1 MLYKGRVIPKNA
13 IKPIDVRL
21 IYNYG
26 SFSKL
31 NGKDFANI
39 DSKSQKILT
48 NYLKSLSNR
57 ITEFETFQ
65 IDDEEIIKILNK
77 EYSNTQHYYSANS
90 TYEEIIYERVE
101 DQDGNIYA
109 KELLT
114 GSIFP
119 ISCDGAVETKVYTV
133 KRLVTNGGIVEYCDL
148 AISSDSNHNN
158 YARIEKIVTD
168 YKIASP
174 IDVEN
179 YKTQFDS
186 GFRHQKAKEK
196 FLRKIREDSM
206 SNTLDNE
213 VEVYPIKPK
222 KKEKRKRE
230 IQNTTTKC
238 MENIEYLIQK
248 LKKVNPAKAKEFSE
262 EYERALNVEDI
273 MQNKMVSEATL
284 IALEAKLEFELMFA
298 KGENTSLA
306 DKIEDLKREY
316 LSHFVSETQEKTS
329 ITLDDLDKLMELFLK
344 TKDNYSILEQRKIL
358 RNFATIY
365 ALEVK
370 ENENE
375 VDPNRL
381 KDSYFNDLR
390 KSVLLSIKSLIQTGL
405 FKSNI
410 QFELST
416 DESIENIL
424 ELIRSLEIEKVQ
436 EETENINQ
444 KNLKKS
450 EKTTL
455 YI

>member
-21 IYNYG
+21 IYSYG

-39 DSKSQKILT
+39 DSKSQEILT

-57 ITEFETFQ
+57 ITEYETFQ

-133 KRLVTNGGIVEYCDL
+133 KRLVTNGSIVDYCDL
-148 AISSDSNHNN
+148 TISSDSNHVN

-174 IDVEN
+174 NDVEN
-179 YKTQFDS
+179 YKTQFDG

-206 SNTLDNE
+206 SNTLDSE

-230 IQNTTTKC
+230 SQNITTKC

-262 EYERALNVEDI
+262 EYEHALNIEDI
-273 MQNKMVSEATL
+273 MQNKMVSEAAL

-344 TKDNYSILEQRKIL
+344 TKDSYSILEQRKIL
-358 RNFATIY
+358 RNFASVY

-370 ENENE
+370 ENESE
-375 VDPNRL
+375 VTVERL
-381 KDSYFNDLR
+381 QDSYFED
-390 KSVLLSIKSLIQTGL
+390 
-405 FKSNI
+405 
-410 QFELST
+410 
-416 DESIENIL
+416 
-424 ELIRSLEIEKVQ
+424 
-436 EETENINQ
+436 
-444 KNLKKS
+444 LKKS
-450 EKTTL
+450 ILLFINALVESGYVKDNIITELTDTENTEEIL
-455 YI
+455 NLIKNLEFKKISLEDAKELELVM

>member
-21 IYNYG
+21 IYSYG

-39 DSKSQKILT
+39 DSKSQEILT

-101 DQDGNIYA
+101 DQEGNIYA

-114 GSIFP
+114 GSLFP
-119 ISCDGAVETKVYTV
+119 IECDGTIETKVYTI
-133 KRLVTNGGIVEYCDL
+133 KRLVTNGSIADYCDL
-148 AISSDSNHNN
+148 TISSDSNHVN

-174 IDVEN
+174 NDVEN
-179 YKTQFDS
+179 YKTQFDG

-206 SNTLDNE
+206 SNTLDSE

-230 IQNTTTKC
+230 SQNITTKC

-262 EYERALNVEDI
+262 EYDQALNIEDI
-273 MQNKMVSEATL
+273 MQNKMVSEAAL

-298 KGENTSLA
+298 KGENTSLT
-306 DKIEDLKREY
+306 DKLEELRKEY
-316 LSHFVSETQEKTS
+316 LLHFVSETQEKTS

-344 TKDNYSILEQRKIL
+344 TKDSYSILEQRKIL
-358 RNFATIY
+358 RNFASVY

-370 ENENE
+370 ENESDVTIE
-375 VDPNRL
+375 RL
-381 KDSYFNDLR
+381 QDSYFED
-390 KSVLLSIKSLIQTGL
+390 
-405 FKSNI
+405 
-410 QFELST
+410 
-416 DESIENIL
+416 
-424 ELIRSLEIEKVQ
+424 
-436 EETENINQ
+436 
-444 KNLKKS
+444 LKKS
-450 EKTTL
+450 ILLFINALVESGYVKDNIITELTDTENTEEIL
-455 YI
+455 NLIKNLEFKKISLEDAKELELVM

>member
-21 IYNYG
+21 IYSYG

-48 NYLKSLSNR
+48 NYLKSLSNK
-57 ITEFETFQ
+57 ITEYETFQ

-101 DQDGNIYA
+101 DQEGNIYA

-114 GSIFP
+114 GSLFP
-119 ISCDGAVETKVYTV
+119 IECDGTIETKVYTI
-133 KRLVTNGGIVEYCDL
+133 KRLVTNGSIADYCDL
-148 AISSDSNHNN
+148 AISSDSNHVN

-174 IDVEN
+174 KDVEN
-179 YKTQFDS
+179 YKTQFDG
-186 GFRHQKAKEK
+186 GFRLQKAKEK

-206 SNTLDNE
+206 SNTLDSE

-298 KGENTSLA
+298 KGENTSLT
-306 DKIEDLKREY
+306 DKLEELRKEY
-316 LSHFVSETQEKTS
+316 LLHFATKTQEKTS

-344 TKDNYSILEQRKIL
+344 TKDSYSILEQRKIL
-358 RNFATIY
+358 RSFASVY

-370 ENENE
+370 ENESE
-375 VDPNRL
+375 VTVERL
-381 KDSYFNDLR
+381 QDSYFED
-390 KSVLLSIKSLIQTGL
+390 
-405 FKSNI
+405 
-410 QFELST
+410 
-416 DESIENIL
+416 
-424 ELIRSLEIEKVQ
+424 
-436 EETENINQ
+436 
-444 KNLKKS
+444 LKKS
-450 EKTTL
+450 ILLFINALVESGYVKDNIITELTDTENTEEIL
-455 YI
+455 NLIKNLEFKKISLEDAKGLELVM

>member
-21 IYNYG
+21 IYSYG

-101 DQDGNIYA
+101 DQEGNIYA

-114 GSIFP
+114 GSLFP
-119 ISCDGAVETKVYTV
+119 IECDGTIETKVYTI
-133 KRLVTNGGIVEYCDL
+133 KRLVTNGSIVDYCDL
-148 AISSDSNHNN
+148 AISSDSNHVN

-168 YKIASP
+168 YRIASP
-174 IDVEN
+174 NDVEN
-179 YKTQFDS
+179 YKTQFDG
-186 GFRHQKAKEK
+186 GFRLQKAKEK
-196 FLRKIREDSM
+196 FLRKIKEDSM
-206 SNTLDNE
+206 SNTLDSE

-230 IQNTTTKC
+230 SQNITTKC

-262 EYERALNVEDI
+262 EYDQALNIEDI
-273 MQNKMVSEATL
+273 MQNKMVSEAAL
-284 IALEAKLEFELMFA
+284 IALEAKLEFELMFS

-316 LSHFVSETQEKTS
+316 LSHFVSETQTKTS

-358 RNFATIY
+358 RSFASVY

-370 ENENE
+370 ENESDVTIE
-375 VDPNRL
+375 RL
-381 KDSYFNDLR
+381 QDSYFED
-390 KSVLLSIKSLIQTGL
+390 
-405 FKSNI
+405 
-410 QFELST
+410 
-416 DESIENIL
+416 
-424 ELIRSLEIEKVQ
+424 
-436 EETENINQ
+436 
-444 KNLKKS
+444 LKKS
-450 EKTTL
+450 ILLFINALVESGYVKDNIITELTDTENTEEIL
-455 YI
+455 NLIKNLEFKKISLEDAKGLELVM

>member
-21 IYNYG
+21 IYSYG

-39 DSKSQKILT
+39 DSKSQEILT

-65 IDDEEIIKILNK
+65 IDNEEIIKILNK

-148 AISSDSNHNN
+148 TISSDSNHNN

-174 IDVEN
+174 NDVEN
-179 YKTQFDS
+179 YKTQFDG

-196 FLRKIREDSM
+196 FLSKVREDSM
-206 SNTLDNE
+206 SNTLDSE

-230 IQNTTTKC
+230 SQNITTKC

-262 EYERALNVEDI
+262 EYDHALNIEDI
-273 MQNKMVSEATL
+273 MQNKMVSEAAL
-284 IALEAKLEFELMFA
+284 MALEAKLEFELMFS

-344 TKDNYSILEQRKIL
+344 TKDSYSILEQRKIL
-358 RNFATIY
+358 RNFASVY

-370 ENENE
+370 ENESE
-375 VDPNRL
+375 VTVERL
-381 KDSYFNDLR
+381 QDSYFED
-390 KSVLLSIKSLIQTGL
+390 
-405 FKSNI
+405 
-410 QFELST
+410 
-416 DESIENIL
+416 
-424 ELIRSLEIEKVQ
+424 
-436 EETENINQ
+436 
-444 KNLKKS
+444 LKKS
-450 EKTTL
+450 ILLFINALVESGYVKDNIITELTDTENTEEIL
-455 YI
+455 NLIKNLEFKKISLEDAKELELVM

>member
-21 IYNYG
+21 IYSYG

-39 DSKSQKILT
+39 DSKSQEILT

-65 IDDEEIIKILNK
+65 IDNEEIIKILNK

-148 AISSDSNHNN
+148 TISSDSNHNN

-174 IDVEN
+174 NDVEN
-179 YKTQFDS
+179 YKTQFDG

-196 FLRKIREDSM
+196 FLSKVREDSM
-206 SNTLDNE
+206 SNTLDSE

-230 IQNTTTKC
+230 IQNITTKC

-248 LKKVNPAKAKEFSE
+248 LKKVNLAKAKEFSE
-262 EYERALNVEDI
+262 EYEHALNIEDI
-273 MQNKMVSEATL
+273 MQNKMVSEAAL
-284 IALEAKLEFELMFA
+284 IALEAKLEFELMFS

-306 DKIEDLKREY
+306 DKIEELRKEY
-316 LSHFVSETQEKTS
+316 LLHFVSEMQEKTS

-344 TKDNYSILEQRKIL
+344 TKDSYSILEQRKIL
-358 RNFATIY
+358 RNFASVY

-370 ENENE
+370 ENESE
-375 VDPNRL
+375 VTVERL
-381 KDSYFNDLR
+381 QDSYFEDLK
-390 KSVLLSIKSLIQTGL
+390 KSILLFINALVESGYVKDNIITELTDTENTEEILNLIKNLEFKKISLEDA
-405 FKSNI
+405 K
-410 QFELST
+410 E
-416 DESIENIL
+416 L
-424 ELIRSLEIEKVQ
+424 ELIM
-436 EETENINQ
+436 
-444 KNLKKS
+444 
-450 EKTTL
+450 
-455 YI
+455 

>member
-21 IYNYG
+21 IYSYG

-101 DQDGNIYA
+101 DQEGNIYA

-114 GSIFP
+114 GSLFP
-119 ISCDGAVETKVYTV
+119 IECDGAVETKVYTV
-133 KRLVTNGGIVEYCDL
+133 KRLVTNGSIVEYCDL
-148 AISSDSNHNN
+148 TISSDSNHNN

-174 IDVEN
+174 NDVEN
-179 YKTQFDS
+179 YKTQFDG

-196 FLRKIREDSM
+196 FLSKIREDSM
-206 SNTLDNE
+206 SNTLDSE

-230 IQNTTTKC
+230 SQNITTKC

-262 EYERALNVEDI
+262 EYEHALNIEDI
-273 MQNKMVSEATL
+273 MQNKMVSEAAL

-344 TKDNYSILEQRKIL
+344 TKDSYSILEQRKIL
-358 RNFATIY
+358 RNFASVY

-370 ENENE
+370 ENESE
-375 VDPNRL
+375 VTVERL
-381 KDSYFNDLR
+381 QDSYFEDLK
-390 KSVLLSIKSLIQTGL
+390 KSILLFINALVESGYVKDNIITELTDTENTEEILNLIKNLEFKKISLEDA
-405 FKSNI
+405 K
-410 QFELST
+410 E
-416 DESIENIL
+416 L
-424 ELIRSLEIEKVQ
+424 ELIM
-436 EETENINQ
+436 
-444 KNLKKS
+444 
-450 EKTTL
+450 
-455 YI
+455 

>member
-148 AISSDSNHNN
+148 AISSDSNHVN

-174 IDVEN
+174 NDVEN
-179 YKTQFDS
+179 YKTQFDG
-186 GFRHQKAKEK
+186 GFRLQKAKEK

-206 SNTLDNE
+206 SNTLDSE

-284 IALEAKLEFELMFA
+284 IALESKLEFELMFA
-298 KGENTSLA
+298 KGENTSLT
-306 DKIEDLKREY
+306 DKLEELRKEY
-316 LSHFVSETQEKTS
+316 LLHFATKTQEKTS

-358 RNFATIY
+358 RNFASVY

-370 ENENE
+370 ENESE
-375 VDPNRL
+375 VTVERL
-381 KDSYFNDLR
+381 QDSYFEDLK
-390 KSVLLSIKSLIQTGL
+390 KSILLFINALVESGYVKDNIITELTDTENTEEILNLIKNLEFKKISLEDA
-405 FKSNI
+405 K
-410 QFELST
+410 E
-416 DESIENIL
+416 L
-424 ELIRSLEIEKVQ
+424 ELIM
-436 EETENINQ
+436 
-444 KNLKKS
+444 
-450 EKTTL
+450 
-455 YI
+455 

>member
-13 IKPIDVRL
+13 IKPVDVRL
-21 IYNYG
+21 IYSYG

-77 EYSNTQHYYSANS
+77 EYSNTQHYYIDNSA
-90 TYEEIIYERVE
+90 YEEIIYERVE

-114 GSIFP
+114 GSLFP
-119 ISCDGAVETKVYTV
+119 IECDGAVETKVYTV
-133 KRLVTNGGIVEYCDL
+133 KRLVTNGSIVDYCDL
-148 AISSDSNHNN
+148 TISSDSNHNN

-174 IDVEN
+174 NDVEN

-206 SNTLDNE
+206 SNTLDSE

-230 IQNTTTKC
+230 SQNITTKC

-248 LKKVNPAKAKEFSE
+248 LKKVNLAKAKEFSE
-262 EYERALNVEDI
+262 EYDQALNIEDI
-273 MQNKMVSEATL
+273 MQNKMVSEAAL
-284 IALEAKLEFELMFA
+284 IALEAKLEFELMFS
-298 KGENTSLA
+298 KGENTSLT
-306 DKIEDLKREY
+306 DKLEELRKEY
-316 LSHFVSETQEKTS
+316 LLHFVSETQEKTS

-344 TKDNYSILEQRKIL
+344 TKDSYSILEQRKIL
-358 RNFATIY
+358 RNFASVY

-370 ENENE
+370 ENESE
-375 VDPNRL
+375 VTVERL
-381 KDSYFNDLR
+381 QDSYFEDLK
-390 KSVLLSIKSLIQTGL
+390 KSILLFINALVESGYVKDNIITELTDTENTEEILNLIKNLEFKKISLEDA
-405 FKSNI
+405 K
-410 QFELST
+410 E
-416 DESIENIL
+416 L
-424 ELIRSLEIEKVQ
+424 ELIM
-436 EETENINQ
+436 
-444 KNLKKS
+444 
-450 EKTTL
+450 
-455 YI
+455 

>member
-21 IYNYG
+21 IYSYG

-39 DSKSQKILT
+39 DSKSQEILT

-77 EYSNTQHYYSANS
+77 EYSNTQHYYIDNSA
-90 TYEEIIYERVE
+90 YEEIIYERVE

-133 KRLVTNGGIVEYCDL
+133 KRLVTNGSIVEYCDL
-148 AISSDSNHNN
+148 TISSDSNHVN

-174 IDVEN
+174 NDVEN
-179 YKTQFDS
+179 YKTQFDG

-206 SNTLDNE
+206 SNTLDSE
-213 VEVYPIKPK
+213 VEVFPIKPK

-230 IQNTTTKC
+230 SQNITTKC

-262 EYERALNVEDI
+262 EYEHALNIEDI
-273 MQNKMVSEATL
+273 MQNKMVSEAAL

-298 KGENTSLA
+298 KGENTSLT
-306 DKIEDLKREY
+306 DKLEELRKEY
-316 LSHFVSETQEKTS
+316 LLHFVSETQEKTS

-344 TKDNYSILEQRKIL
+344 TKDSYSILEQRKIL
-358 RNFATIY
+358 RNFASVY

-370 ENENE
+370 ENESE
-375 VDPNRL
+375 VTVERL
-381 KDSYFNDLR
+381 QDSYFED
-390 KSVLLSIKSLIQTGL
+390 
-405 FKSNI
+405 
-410 QFELST
+410 
-416 DESIENIL
+416 
-424 ELIRSLEIEKVQ
+424 
-436 EETENINQ
+436 
-444 KNLKKS
+444 LKKS
-450 EKTTL
+450 ILLFINALVESGYVKDNIITELTDTENTEEIL
-455 YI
+455 NLIKNLEFKKISLEDAKELELVM

>member
-21 IYNYG
+21 IYSYG

-39 DSKSQKILT
+39 NSKSQEILT

-65 IDDEEIIKILNK
+65 IDNEEIIKILNK

-101 DQDGNIYA
+101 DQEGNIYA

-119 ISCDGAVETKVYTV
+119 IEGDGSVETKVYTV

-148 AISSDSNHNN
+148 TISSDSNHVN

-174 IDVEN
+174 NDVEN
-179 YKTQFDS
+179 YKTQFDG

-196 FLRKIREDSM
+196 FLSKVREDSM
-206 SNTLDNE
+206 SNTLDSE
-213 VEVYPIKPK
+213 VEVFPIKPK

-230 IQNTTTKC
+230 SQNITTKC

-262 EYERALNVEDI
+262 EYDHALNIEDI
-273 MQNKMVSEATL
+273 MQNKMVSEAAL

-298 KGENTSLA
+298 KGENTSLT
-306 DKIEDLKREY
+306 DKLEELRKEY
-316 LSHFVSETQEKTS
+316 LLHFATKTQEKTS

-358 RNFATIY
+358 RNFASVY

-370 ENENE
+370 ENESE
-375 VDPNRL
+375 VTVERL
-381 KDSYFNDLR
+381 QDSYFEDLK
-390 KSVLLSIKSLIQTGL
+390 KSILLFINALVESGYVKDNIITELTDTENTEEILNLIKNLEFKKISLEDA
-405 FKSNI
+405 K
-410 QFELST
+410 E
-416 DESIENIL
+416 L
-424 ELIRSLEIEKVQ
+424 ELIM
-436 EETENINQ
+436 
-444 KNLKKS
+444 
-450 EKTTL
+450 
-455 YI
+455 

>member
-21 IYNYG
+21 IYSYG

-39 DSKSQKILT
+39 DSKSQEILT

-77 EYSNTQHYYSANS
+77 EYSNTQHYYIDNSA
-90 TYEEIIYERVE
+90 YEEIIYERVE

-133 KRLVTNGGIVEYCDL
+133 KRLVTNGSIVDYCDL
-148 AISSDSNHNN
+148 TISSDSNHVN

-174 IDVEN
+174 NDVEN

-196 FLRKIREDSM
+196 FLSKVREDSM
-206 SNTLDNE
+206 SNTLDSE
-213 VEVYPIKPK
+213 VEVFPIKPK

-230 IQNTTTKC
+230 SQNITTKC

-262 EYERALNVEDI
+262 EYDQALNIEDI
-273 MQNKMVSEATL
+273 MQNKMVSEAAL

-298 KGENTSLA
+298 KGENTSLT
-306 DKIEDLKREY
+306 DKLEELRKEY
-316 LSHFVSETQEKTS
+316 LLHFVSETQEKTS

-344 TKDNYSILEQRKIL
+344 TKDSYSILEQRKIL
-358 RNFATIY
+358 RNFASVY

-370 ENENE
+370 ENESE
-375 VDPNRL
+375 ATVERL
-381 KDSYFNDLR
+381 QDSYFED
-390 KSVLLSIKSLIQTGL
+390 
-405 FKSNI
+405 
-410 QFELST
+410 
-416 DESIENIL
+416 
-424 ELIRSLEIEKVQ
+424 
-436 EETENINQ
+436 
-444 KNLKKS
+444 LKKS
-450 EKTTL
+450 ILLFINALVESGYVKDNIITELTDTENTEEIL
-455 YI
+455 NLIKNLEFKKISLEDAKELELVM

>member
-13 IKPIDVRL
+13 IKPVDVRL
-21 IYNYG
+21 IYMCD

-31 NGKDFANI
+31 NRKDFTNI
-39 DSKSQKILT
+39 DSKSQEILT

-119 ISCDGAVETKVYTV
+119 IECDGSIEIKVYTV
-133 KRLVTNGGIVEYCDL
+133 KRLVTNAGTVDYCDL
-148 AISSDSNHNN
+148 SISSDSNHSN
-158 YARIEKIVTD
+158 YARIERIVTD

-174 IDVEN
+174 KDVEE

-196 FLRKIREDSM
+196 FLRKVREDSM
-206 SNTLDNE
+206 SNTLLGE

-222 KKEKRKRE
+222 KKEKRQRE
-230 IQNTTTKC
+230 NQNAITIS
-238 MENIEYLIQK
+238 MENIEYMISRLESI
-248 LKKVNPAKAKEFSE
+248 NPERSKYYGE
-262 EYERALNVEDI
+262 EYERALNSMDI
-273 MQNKMVSEATL
+273 MQNKTVSESAL
-284 IALEAKLEFELMFA
+284 ISLEAKLEFELMFT
-298 KGENTSLA
+298 KGENTTLVE
-306 DKIEDLKREY
+306 KLEELKKEY
-316 LSHFVSETQEKTS
+316 LSHLTSKAQEKTS

-344 TKDNYSILEQRKIL
+344 TKDSYSILEQRKIL

-365 ALEVK
+365 TLEVK

-375 VDPNRL
+375 VDFDRL

-390 KSVLLSIKSLIQTGL
+390 KSILLSIKSLIQTGL

-424 ELIRSLEIEKVQ
+424 ELIRSLEIEKAQ
-436 EETENINQ
+436 EEPENSNQ
-444 KNLKKS
+444 KNLKMS
-450 EKTTL
+450 EKITFYT
-455 YI
+455 

>member
-21 IYNYG
+21 IYSYG

-77 EYSNTQHYYSANS
+77 EYSNTQHYYIDNS

-133 KRLVTNGGIVEYCDL
+133 KRLVTNGSIVDYCDL
-148 AISSDSNHNN
+148 TISSDSNHVN

-174 IDVEN
+174 NDVEN
-179 YKTQFDS
+179 YKTQFDG

-196 FLRKIREDSM
+196 FLSKVREDSM
-206 SNTLDNE
+206 SNTLDSE

-230 IQNTTTKC
+230 SQNITTKC

-262 EYERALNVEDI
+262 EYDQVLNIEDI
-273 MQNKMVSEATL
+273 MQNKMVSEAAL
-284 IALEAKLEFELMFA
+284 IALEAKLEFELMFS

-344 TKDNYSILEQRKIL
+344 TKDSYSILEQRKIL
-358 RNFATIY
+358 RNFASVY

-370 ENENE
+370 ENESE
-375 VDPNRL
+375 VTVERL
-381 KDSYFNDLR
+381 QDSYFEDLK
-390 KSVLLSIKSLIQTGL
+390 KSILLFINALVESGYVKDNIITELTNTENTEEILNLIKNLEFKKISLEDA
-405 FKSNI
+405 K
-410 QFELST
+410 E
-416 DESIENIL
+416 L
-424 ELIRSLEIEKVQ
+424 ELIM
-436 EETENINQ
+436 
-444 KNLKKS
+444 
-450 EKTTL
+450 
-455 YI
+455 

>member
-21 IYNYG
+21 IYSYG

-39 DSKSQKILT
+39 DSEDKVILT
-48 NYLKSLSNR
+48 DYLKSLSNK
-57 ITEFETFQ
+57 ITEYETFQ

-133 KRLVTNGGIVEYCDL
+133 KRLVTNGSIVEYCDL
-148 AISSDSNHNN
+148 TISSDSNHNN

-174 IDVEN
+174 NDVEN

-206 SNTLDNE
+206 SNTLDSE

-230 IQNTTTKC
+230 SQNITTKC

-262 EYERALNVEDI
+262 EYDQALNIEDI
-273 MQNKMVSEATL
+273 MQNKMVSEAAL

-344 TKDNYSILEQRKIL
+344 TKDSYSILEQRKIL
-358 RNFATIY
+358 RNFASVY

-370 ENENE
+370 ENESE
-375 VDPNRL
+375 VTVERL
-381 KDSYFNDLR
+381 QDSYFEDLK
-390 KSVLLSIKSLIQTGL
+390 KSILLFINALVESGYVKDNIITELTDTENTEEILNLIKNLEFKKISLEDA
-405 FKSNI
+405 K
-410 QFELST
+410 E
-416 DESIENIL
+416 L
-424 ELIRSLEIEKVQ
+424 ELIM
-436 EETENINQ
+436 
-444 KNLKKS
+444 
-450 EKTTL
+450 
-455 YI
+455 

>member
-21 IYNYG
+21 IYSYG

-39 DSKSQKILT
+39 DSKSREILT

-77 EYSNTQHYYSANS
+77 EYSNTQHYYIDNSA
-90 TYEEIIYERVE
+90 YEEIIYERVE

-119 ISCDGAVETKVYTV
+119 ISCDGAVETKAYTV
-133 KRLVTNGGIVEYCDL
+133 KRLVTNGSIVDYCDL
-148 AISSDSNHNN
+148 TISSDSNHVN

-179 YKTQFDS
+179 YKTQFDG

-196 FLRKIREDSM
+196 FLSKIREDSM
-206 SNTLDNE
+206 SNTLDSE

-230 IQNTTTKC
+230 SQNITTKC

-262 EYERALNVEDI
+262 EYEHALNIEDI
-273 MQNKMVSEATL
+273 MQNKMVSEAAL

-298 KGENTSLA
+298 KGENTSLT
-306 DKIEDLKREY
+306 DKLEELRKEY
-316 LSHFVSETQEKTS
+316 LLHFVSETQEKTS

-344 TKDNYSILEQRKIL
+344 TKDSYSILEQRKIL
-358 RNFATIY
+358 RNFASVY

-370 ENENE
+370 ENESE
-375 VDPNRL
+375 VTVERL
-381 KDSYFNDLR
+381 QDSYFED
-390 KSVLLSIKSLIQTGL
+390 
-405 FKSNI
+405 
-410 QFELST
+410 
-416 DESIENIL
+416 
-424 ELIRSLEIEKVQ
+424 
-436 EETENINQ
+436 
-444 KNLKKS
+444 LKKS
-450 EKTTL
+450 ILLFINALVESGYVKDNIITELTDTENTEEIL
-455 YI
+455 NLIKNLEFKKISLEDAKELELVM

>member
-13 IKPIDVRL
+13 IKPVDVRL
-21 IYNYG
+21 IYSYG

-77 EYSNTQHYYSANS
+77 EYSNTQHYYIDNSA
-90 TYEEIIYERVE
+90 YEEIIYERVE

-114 GSIFP
+114 GSLFP
-119 ISCDGAVETKVYTV
+119 IECDGAVETKVYTV
-133 KRLVTNGGIVEYCDL
+133 KRLVTNGSIVDYCDL
-148 AISSDSNHNN
+148 TISSDSNHNN

-174 IDVEN
+174 NDVKN

-206 SNTLDNE
+206 SNTLDSE

-230 IQNTTTKC
+230 SQNITTKC

-248 LKKVNPAKAKEFSE
+248 LKKVNLAKAKEFSE
-262 EYERALNVEDI
+262 EYDQALNIEDI
-273 MQNKMVSEATL
+273 MQNKMVSEAAL

-298 KGENTSLA
+298 KGENTSLT
-306 DKIEDLKREY
+306 DKLEELRKEY
-316 LSHFVSETQEKTS
+316 LLHFVSETQEKTS

-344 TKDNYSILEQRKIL
+344 TKDSYSILEQRKIL
-358 RNFATIY
+358 RNFASVY

-370 ENENE
+370 ENESE
-375 VDPNRL
+375 VTVERL
-381 KDSYFNDLR
+381 QDSYFEDLK
-390 KSVLLSIKSLIQTGL
+390 KSILLFINALVESGYVKDNIITELTDTENTEEILNLIKNLEFKKISL
-405 FKSNI
+405 
-410 QFELST
+410 E
-416 DESIENIL
+416 DEKEL
-424 ELIRSLEIEKVQ
+424 ELIM
-436 EETENINQ
+436 
-444 KNLKKS
+444 
-450 EKTTL
+450 
-455 YI
+455 

>member
-21 IYNYG
+21 IYSYG

-77 EYSNTQHYYSANS
+77 EYSNTQHYYIDNS

-133 KRLVTNGGIVEYCDL
+133 KRLVTNGSIVDYCDL
-148 AISSDSNHNN
+148 TISSDSNHVN

-174 IDVEN
+174 NDVEN
-179 YKTQFDS
+179 YKTQFDG

-196 FLRKIREDSM
+196 FLSKVREDSM
-206 SNTLDNE
+206 SNTLDSE

-230 IQNTTTKC
+230 SQNITTKC

-262 EYERALNVEDI
+262 EYDQVLNIEDI
-273 MQNKMVSEATL
+273 MQNKMVSEAAL

-298 KGENTSLA
+298 KGENTSLT
-306 DKIEDLKREY
+306 DKLEELRKEY
-316 LSHFVSETQEKTS
+316 LLHFVSETQEKTS

-344 TKDNYSILEQRKIL
+344 TKDSYSILEQRKIL
-358 RNFATIY
+358 RNFASVY

-370 ENENE
+370 ENESE
-375 VDPNRL
+375 VTVERL
-381 KDSYFNDLR
+381 QDSYFED
-390 KSVLLSIKSLIQTGL
+390 
-405 FKSNI
+405 
-410 QFELST
+410 
-416 DESIENIL
+416 
-424 ELIRSLEIEKVQ
+424 
-436 EETENINQ
+436 
-444 KNLKKS
+444 LKKS
-450 EKTTL
+450 ILLFINALVESGYVKDNIITELTDTENTEEIL
-455 YI
+455 NLIKNLEFKKISLEDAKELELVM

>member
-21 IYNYG
+21 IYSYG

-77 EYSNTQHYYSANS
+77 EYSNTQHYYIDNS

-133 KRLVTNGGIVEYCDL
+133 KRLVTNGSIVDYCDL
-148 AISSDSNHNN
+148 TISSDSNHVN

-174 IDVEN
+174 NDVEN
-179 YKTQFDS
+179 YKTQFDG

-206 SNTLDNE
+206 SNTLDSE

-230 IQNTTTKC
+230 SQNITTKC

-248 LKKVNPAKAKEFSE
+248 LKKVNLAKAKEFSE
-262 EYERALNVEDI
+262 EYEHALNIEDI
-273 MQNKMVSEATL
+273 MQNKMVSEAAL

-344 TKDNYSILEQRKIL
+344 TKDSYSILEQRKIL
-358 RNFATIY
+358 RNFASVY

-370 ENENE
+370 ENESE
-375 VDPNRL
+375 VTVERL
-381 KDSYFNDLR
+381 QDSYFED
-390 KSVLLSIKSLIQTGL
+390 
-405 FKSNI
+405 
-410 QFELST
+410 
-416 DESIENIL
+416 
-424 ELIRSLEIEKVQ
+424 
-436 EETENINQ
+436 
-444 KNLKKS
+444 LKKS
-450 EKTTL
+450 ILLFINALVESGYVKDNIITELTDTENTEEIL
-455 YI
+455 NLIKNLEFKKISLEDAKELELVM

>member
-21 IYNYG
+21 IYSYG
-26 SFSKL
+26 SFSKS

-39 DSKSQKILT
+39 DSKSQEILT

-114 GSIFP
+114 GSLFP

-133 KRLVTNGGIVEYCDL
+133 KRLVTNGSIVEYCDL
-148 AISSDSNHNN
+148 TISSDSNHNN

-186 GFRHQKAKEK
+186 GFKHQKAKEK
-196 FLRKIREDSM
+196 FLNKVREDSM
-206 SNTLDNE
+206 SNTLDSE
-213 VEVYPIKPK
+213 VEVFPIKPK

-230 IQNTTTKC
+230 SQNITTKC

-262 EYERALNVEDI
+262 EYEHALNIEDI
-273 MQNKMVSEATL
+273 MQNKMVSEAAL

-344 TKDNYSILEQRKIL
+344 TKDSYSILEQRKIL
-358 RNFATIY
+358 RNFASVY

-370 ENENE
+370 ENESE
-375 VDPNRL
+375 VTVERL
-381 KDSYFNDLR
+381 QDSYFEDLK
-390 KSVLLSIKSLIQTGL
+390 KSILLFINALVESGYVKDNIITELTDTENTEEILNLIKNLEFKKISLEDA
-405 FKSNI
+405 K
-410 QFELST
+410 E
-416 DESIENIL
+416 L
-424 ELIRSLEIEKVQ
+424 ELIM
-436 EETENINQ
+436 
-444 KNLKKS
+444 
-450 EKTTL
+450 
-455 YI
+455 

>member
-21 IYNYG
+21 IYSYG

-77 EYSNTQHYYSANS
+77 EYSNTQHYYIDNS

-133 KRLVTNGGIVEYCDL
+133 KRLVTNGSIVDYCDL
-148 AISSDSNHNN
+148 TISSDSNHVN

-174 IDVEN
+174 NDVEN
-179 YKTQFDS
+179 YKTQFDG

-196 FLRKIREDSM
+196 FLSKVREDSM
-206 SNTLDNE
+206 SNTLDSE

-230 IQNTTTKC
+230 SQNITTKC

-248 LKKVNPAKAKEFSE
+248 LKKVNLAKAKEFSE

-273 MQNKMVSEATL
+273 MQNKMVSEAAL

-298 KGENTSLA
+298 KGENTSLT
-306 DKIEDLKREY
+306 DKLEELRKEY
-316 LSHFVSETQEKTS
+316 LLHFATKTQEKTS

-344 TKDNYSILEQRKIL
+344 TKDSYSILEQRKIL
-358 RNFATIY
+358 RSFASVY

-370 ENENE
+370 ENESDVTIE
-375 VDPNRL
+375 RL
-381 KDSYFNDLR
+381 QDSYFEDLK
-390 KSVLLSIKSLIQTGL
+390 KSILLFINALVESGYVKDNIITELTDTENTEEILNLIKNLEFKKISLEDA
-405 FKSNI
+405 K
-410 QFELST
+410 E
-416 DESIENIL
+416 L
-424 ELIRSLEIEKVQ
+424 ELIM
-436 EETENINQ
+436 
-444 KNLKKS
+444 
-450 EKTTL
+450 
-455 YI
+455 

>member
-1 MLYKGRVIPKNA
+1 MLYKGRVIPKKA
-13 IKPIDVRL
+13 IKPVEVRL
-21 IYNYG
+21 VYRYG
-26 SFSKL
+26 TFSKI
-31 NGKDFANI
+31 NDKDFANI
-39 DSKSQKILT
+39 DSEDKVILT
-48 NYLKSLSNR
+48 DYLKSLSNK
-57 ITEFETFQ
+57 ITEYETFQ

-101 DQDGNIYA
+101 DQEGNIYA

-114 GSIFP
+114 GSLFP
-119 ISCDGAVETKVYTV
+119 IECDGTIETKVYTI
-133 KRLVTNGGIVEYCDL
+133 KRLVTNGRSIADYCDL
-148 AISSDSNHNN
+148 AISSDSNHVN

-174 IDVEN
+174 KDVEN
-179 YKTQFDS
+179 YKTQFDG
-186 GFRHQKAKEK
+186 GFRLQKAKEK

-206 SNTLDNE
+206 SNTLDSE

-262 EYERALNVEDI
+262 EYDHALNIEDI
-273 MQNKMVSEATL
+273 MQNKMISEAAL
-284 IALEAKLEFELMFA
+284 IALEAKLEFELMFS

-316 LSHFVSETQEKTS
+316 LSHFVSETQNKTS

-358 RNFATIY
+358 RNFASLY

-370 ENENE
+370 ENESE
-375 VDPNRL
+375 VTVERL
-381 KDSYFNDLR
+381 QDSYFED
-390 KSVLLSIKSLIQTGL
+390 
-405 FKSNI
+405 
-410 QFELST
+410 
-416 DESIENIL
+416 
-424 ELIRSLEIEKVQ
+424 
-436 EETENINQ
+436 
-444 KNLKKS
+444 LKKS
-450 EKTTL
+450 ILLFINALVESGYVKDNIITELTDTENTEEIL
-455 YI
+455 NLIKNLEFKKMSLKDAKGLELVM

>member
-21 IYNYG
+21 IYSYG

-39 DSKSQKILT
+39 DSKSQEILT

-77 EYSNTQHYYSANS
+77 EYSNTQHYYIDNSA
-90 TYEEIIYERVE
+90 YEEIIYERVE

-114 GSIFP
+114 GSLFP
-119 ISCDGAVETKVYTV
+119 IECDGTIETKVYTI
-133 KRLVTNGGIVEYCDL
+133 KRLVTNGGIADYCDL
-148 AISSDSNHNN
+148 TISSDSNHVN

-174 IDVEN
+174 NDVEN
-179 YKTQFDS
+179 YKTQFDG

-206 SNTLDNE
+206 SNTLDSE
-213 VEVYPIKPK
+213 VEVFPIKPK

-230 IQNTTTKC
+230 IQNITTKC

-262 EYERALNVEDI
+262 EYDHALNIEDI

-284 IALEAKLEFELMFA
+284 IALEAKLEFELMFS

-316 LSHFVSETQEKTS
+316 LSHFVSETQNKTS

-344 TKDNYSILEQRKIL
+344 TKDSYSILEQRKIL
-358 RNFATIY
+358 RNFASVY

-370 ENENE
+370 ENESE
-375 VDPNRL
+375 VTVERL
-381 KDSYFNDLR
+381 QDSYFED
-390 KSVLLSIKSLIQTGL
+390 
-405 FKSNI
+405 
-410 QFELST
+410 
-416 DESIENIL
+416 
-424 ELIRSLEIEKVQ
+424 
-436 EETENINQ
+436 
-444 KNLKKS
+444 LKKS
-450 EKTTL
+450 ILLFINALVESGYVKDNIITELTDTENTEEIL
-455 YI
+455 NLIKNLEFKKISLEDAKELELVM

>member
-21 IYNYG
+21 IYSYG

-77 EYSNTQHYYSANS
+77 EYSNTQHYYIDNS

-133 KRLVTNGGIVEYCDL
+133 KRLVTNGSIVDYCDL
-148 AISSDSNHNN
+148 TISSDSNHVN

-174 IDVEN
+174 NDVEN
-179 YKTQFDS
+179 YKTQFDG

-196 FLRKIREDSM
+196 FLSKIREDSM
-206 SNTLDNE
+206 SNTLDSE

-230 IQNTTTKC
+230 SQNITTKC

-262 EYERALNVEDI
+262 EYEHALNIEDI
-273 MQNKMVSEATL
+273 MQNKMVSEAAL

-298 KGENTSLA
+298 KGENTSLT
-306 DKIEDLKREY
+306 DKLEELRKEY
-316 LSHFVSETQEKTS
+316 LLHFVSETQEKTS

-344 TKDNYSILEQRKIL
+344 TKDSYSILEQRKIL
-358 RNFATIY
+358 RNFASVY

-370 ENENE
+370 ENESE
-375 VDPNRL
+375 VTVERL
-381 KDSYFNDLR
+381 QDSYFED
-390 KSVLLSIKSLIQTGL
+390 
-405 FKSNI
+405 
-410 QFELST
+410 
-416 DESIENIL
+416 
-424 ELIRSLEIEKVQ
+424 
-436 EETENINQ
+436 
-444 KNLKKS
+444 LKKS
-450 EKTTL
+450 ILLFINALVESGYVKDNIITELTDTENTEEIL
-455 YI
+455 NLIKNLEFKKISLEDAKELELVM

>member
-21 IYNYG
+21 IYSYG

-39 DSKSQKILT
+39 DSKSQEILT

-133 KRLVTNGGIVEYCDL
+133 KRLVTNGSIVDYCDL
-148 AISSDSNHNN
+148 TISSDSNHVN

-174 IDVEN
+174 NDVEN
-179 YKTQFDS
+179 YKTQFDG

-196 FLRKIREDSM
+196 FLSKVREDSM
-206 SNTLDNE
+206 SNTLDSE

-230 IQNTTTKC
+230 SQNITTKC

-262 EYERALNVEDI
+262 EYEHALNIEDI
-273 MQNKMVSEATL
+273 MQNKMVSEAAL

-298 KGENTSLA
+298 KGENTSLT
-306 DKIEDLKREY
+306 DKLEELRKEY
-316 LSHFVSETQEKTS
+316 LLHFVSETQEKTS

-344 TKDNYSILEQRKIL
+344 TKDSYSILEQRKIL
-358 RNFATIY
+358 RNFASVY

-370 ENENE
+370 ENESE
-375 VDPNRL
+375 VTVERL
-381 KDSYFNDLR
+381 QDSYFED
-390 KSVLLSIKSLIQTGL
+390 
-405 FKSNI
+405 
-410 QFELST
+410 
-416 DESIENIL
+416 
-424 ELIRSLEIEKVQ
+424 
-436 EETENINQ
+436 
-444 KNLKKS
+444 LKKS
-450 EKTTL
+450 ILLFINALVESGYVKDNIITELTDTENTEEIL
-455 YI
+455 NLIKNLEFKKISLEDAKELELVM

>member
-1 MLYKGRVIPKNA
+1 MLYKGRVIPKKA
-13 IKPIDVRL
+13 IKPVEVRL
-21 IYNYG
+21 VYRYG
-26 SFSKL
+26 TFSKI
-31 NGKDFANI
+31 NDKDFANI
-39 DSKSQKILT
+39 DSEDKVILT
-48 NYLKSLSNR
+48 DYLKSLSNK
-57 ITEFETFQ
+57 ITEYETFQ

-101 DQDGNIYA
+101 DQEGNIYA

-114 GSIFP
+114 GSLFP
-119 ISCDGAVETKVYTV
+119 IECDGTIETKVYTI
-133 KRLVTNGGIVEYCDL
+133 KRLVTNGRSIADYCDL
-148 AISSDSNHNN
+148 AISSDSNHVN

-174 IDVEN
+174 KDVEN
-179 YKTQFDS
+179 YKTQFDG
-186 GFRHQKAKEK
+186 GFRLQKAKEK

-206 SNTLDNE
+206 SNTLDSE

-262 EYERALNVEDI
+262 EYDHALNIEDI
-273 MQNKMVSEATL
+273 MQNKMISEAAL
-284 IALEAKLEFELMFA
+284 IALEAKLEFELMFS

-316 LSHFVSETQEKTS
+316 LSHFVSETQNKTS

-358 RNFATIY
+358 RNFASLY

-370 ENENE
+370 ENESE
-375 VDPNRL
+375 VTVERL
-381 KDSYFNDLR
+381 QDSYFED
-390 KSVLLSIKSLIQTGL
+390 
-405 FKSNI
+405 
-410 QFELST
+410 
-416 DESIENIL
+416 
-424 ELIRSLEIEKVQ
+424 
-436 EETENINQ
+436 
-444 KNLKKS
+444 LKKS
-450 EKTTL
+450 ILLFINALVESGYVKDNIITELTDTENTEEIL
-455 YI
+455 NLIKNLEFKKMPLKDAKGLELVM